1 MEVDGRPAKEVES
14 KPPVEE
20 MDEGKSVMLYDCDRT
35 DAVPV
40 VTLVEEPDVASVD
53 WGGAVDR
60 EVEVAAVG
68 IDKPE
73 GGSIDG
79 EDAERELHEASLAA
93 GSLGEREADGELDAR
108 TYTRTFMGCADYC
121 GMFDVS
127 NCVGVSFNAGFEGN
141 CQALASIDGSFV
153 VPGEIAAVRM

>member
-1 MEVDGRPAKEVES
+1 MCPELNLQTCQD
-14 KPPVEE
+14 E
-20 MDEGKSVMLYDCDRT
+20 MGTSYGVLCDTHLSGIVITTSGKRKR
-35 DAVPV
+35 
-40 VTLVEEPDVASVD
+40 
-53 WGGAVDR
+53 G
-60 EVEVAAVG
+60 
-68 IDKPE
+68 
-73 GGSIDG
+73 DG